1 MKLETRQFGPLE
13 IEPASILTF
22 PSGLL
27 GFEELKRFVLLERP
41 EIAPLEWLQSVE
53 NPQIVF
59 TVIDPT
65 VVFGNYQ
72 PELTSEDWAALGIPQ
87 GAPVMVRVLVTVPKD
102 PSEMTANLLGPL
114 VFSPEHG
121 KGRQVVLLDSDYPV
135 RQRLLPEPVA
145 V

>member
-13 IEPASILTF
+13 IDAAQIITF

-53 NPQIVF
+53 DPQIVF
-59 TVIDPT
+59 TVIDPA
-65 VVFGNYQ
+65 VIFGNYH
-72 PELTSEDWAALGIPQ
+72 PALKAEDWEAVQLPEGSAHRL
-87 GAPVMVRVLVTVPKD
+87 RVLVTVPKD
-102 PSEMTANLLGPL
+102 PAEMTANLLGPL
-114 VFSPEHG
+114 VLGPAG
-121 KGRQVVLLDSDYPV
+121 GLGRQVVLHESDYPV
-135 RQRLLPEPVA
+135 RQRLIPEPVA

>member
-1 MKLETRQFGPLE
+1 MKLETRQFGSLE

-27 GFEELKRFVLLERP
+27 GFEELKRFVLLERS

-59 TVIDPT
+59 TVIDPA

-72 PELTSEDWAALGIPQ
+72 PELTSDDWAALGIPE
-87 GAPVMVRVLVTVPKD
+87 GSPVKVRVLVTVPKD
-102 PSEMTANLLGPL
+102 PAEMTANLLGPL
-114 VFSPEHG
+114 VFSPDHG
-121 KGRQVVLLDSDYPV
+121 KGRQVVLVDSDYPV
-135 RQRLLPEPVA
+135 RQRLLPEPAA

>member
-22 PSGLL
+22 PAGLL

-41 EIAPLEWLQSVE
+41 EITPLEWLQSVDD
-53 NPQIVF
+53 PQIVF
-59 TVIDPT
+59 TVMDPE
-65 VVFGNYQ
+65 VVFENYQ
-72 PELTSEDWAALGIPQ
+72 PDLSREDLEALGLPEGSTVQ
-87 GAPVMVRVLVTVPKD
+87 VRVLVTVPKD
-102 PSEMTANLLGPL
+102 PAEMTANLLGPL

-121 KGRQVVLLDSDYPV
+121 KGRQVVLVNSEYPV

>member
-13 IEPASILTF
+13 VEPASILTF

-27 GFEELKRFVLLERP
+27 GFEELTRFVLLEDA
-41 EIAPLEWLQSVE
+41 EIAPLEWLQSVD

-59 TVIDPT
+59 TIIDPT

-72 PELTSEDWAALGIPQ
+72 PELKEDDWKALGIPE
-87 GAPVMVRVLVTVPKD
+87 ATSLKVRVLVTVPKD

-114 VFSPEHG
+114 VISTEHG
-121 KGRQVVLLDSDYPV
+121 KGRQLVLVDSEYPV
-135 RQRLLPEPVA
+135 RQRLLPEPAA